1 MQQHYLIKILELNET
16 CECDFIY
23 RLYLS
28 LIAQALIEILGSKE
42 SIIGYNHKYY
52 LTSTLRSKA
61 IHINGRLIYQ

>member
-1 MQQHYLIKILELNET
+1 MLGHYLIEILELNET
-16 CECDFIY
+16 CECYFTY

-28 LIAQALIEILGSKE
+28 LIAQALIEILSSKE

-61 IHINGRLIYQ
+61 IHIDRRLIYQ

>member
-1 MQQHYLIKILELNET
+1 MQGHYLIEILELNET
-16 CECDFIY
+16 CECYFTY
-23 RLYLS
+23 RLYL
-28 LIAQALIEILGSKE
+28 EILGSKE